1 MFVAV
6 ARVTLSIPD
15 SGSLKG
21 KRQVLRRVI
30 DRVKARFNV
39 SIAEVGEQELWQ
51 KAVIGI
57 AAVAN
62 DSSFAQES
70 VDKVVRFIE
79 EMYVAPMVGRETEV
93 IPMGGDLYGR
103 RGGDDIDFAAALN
116 PGHRTLAE
124 VEADA
129 GEGPPPL
136 PPPRAAERHEH
147 AGRGRQRTGRQPR
160 GPLSEEERERAI
172 QELRERMKA
181 ARGAQDEAD
190 WDEEES

>member
-6 ARVTLSIPD
+6 ARITLSIPD

-70 VDKVVRFIE
+70 VDKVLRFID
-79 EMYVAPMVGRETEV
+79 EMYVAPVTAKETEV
-93 IPMGGDLYGR
+93 IPLGGDLYGR
-103 RGGDDIDFAAALN
+103 RGAEIDFAAALN
-116 PGHRTLAE
+116 PGMRTLAE
-124 VEADA
+124 AEAEHEEPSFSIPA
-129 GEGPPPL
+129 RSETG
-136 PPPRAAERHEH
+136 RHEH
-147 AGRGRQRTGRQPR
+147 GGKRQRGGKAAR
-160 GPLSEEERERAI
+160 GPMSEEERERAI
-172 QELRERMKA
+172 QELRERMKSARA
-181 ARGAQDEAD
+181 APVDGEWGGDER
-190 WDEEES
+190 